1 MKNRR
6 FEAAIAGALIVI
18 MLAAAAGQAL
28 AVVTDYVQDHRQMQ
42 KSLHVPVS
50 ESMKTDYTWGT
61 ICAYDVNLREG
72 PGLWFEIVG
81 NISMGAAV
89 EVMREADGW
98 YEILHWSCEGPVWV
112 YGEYVRFGR
121 K

>member
-6 FEAAIAGALIVI
+6 LEWALAIALIVI
-18 MLAAAAGQAL
+18 MFAAAVGQAA
-28 AVVTDYVQDHRQMQ
+28 AVVEDCVQDHRQIQ

-50 ESMKTDYTWGT
+50 ESMKTDYVWGT
-61 ICAYDVNLREG
+61 INAYDVNLREG

-81 NISMGAAV
+81 SISRGAAV

-98 YEILHWSCEGPVWV
+98 YEILHWSCAEPVWV
-112 YGEYVRFGR
+112 YGEYVSFGR
-121 K
+121 